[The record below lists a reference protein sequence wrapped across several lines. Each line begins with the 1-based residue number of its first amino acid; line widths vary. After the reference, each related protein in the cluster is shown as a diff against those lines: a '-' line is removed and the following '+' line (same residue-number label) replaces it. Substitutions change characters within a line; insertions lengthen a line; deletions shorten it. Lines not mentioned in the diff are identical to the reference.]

1 MFNQSITSL
10 FLNDGTYKVDLVI
23 KAFETEP
30 NGPGKLS
37 RYRAMHKNIRQER
50 GLNVTKDQLYR
61 TRSRRIRGEGMCWW
75 KEIRPFS
82 FLTENQE
89 LFLLK
94 FFFRNVPWSVSSYF
108 LFVNSI

>member
-10 FLNDGTYKVDLVI
+10 FLNDGTSKVDLVI

-30 NGPGKLS
+30 NGPGKLL
-37 RYRAMHKNIRQER
+37 RYRAMHKNIRQEH

-75 KEIRPFS
+75 KEIRTFS

-108 LFVNSI
+108 LFVNSM